1 MPRRNTSKPNPI
13 HPRRDESTRRR
24 SGSAARSP
32 LDAVSIELDATI
44 RQIRRLRGRDER
56 ERTGTC
62 YVEGAR
68 IVAQALRAGFTI
80 ERGVVALDLL
90 SGDFG
95 LSVVQD
101 LRRAGVPILELSPV
115 AFGSISFKES
125 LQGIG
130 AVVRTR
136 IESLAD
142 VDLTDTLGWVA
153 LDAVGNPGNL
163 GAILRTGDAVGCAG
177 LIALGDTVDPYHPA
191 AVRASMGAVFSQRL
205 ARASFAEFVRWK
217 QERGYPVI
225 GTSGNAPREY
235 REVAYHAPVVL
246 LMGSERLGLSDE
258 QQAVCDQLVR
268 IPMVGTGDSLN
279 LAVATSVVLYEV
291 FQQNRPVP

>member
-1 MPRRNTSKPNPI
+1 MGIMPRRNTSKPNPT
-13 HPRRDESTRRR
+13 HRRYLGTAGGG
-24 SGSAARSP
+24 SGSIPQSSGAG
-32 LDAVSIELDATI
+32 VSIGPDATI
-44 RQIRRLRGRDER
+44 REIRRLRGREDR

-68 IVAQALRAGFTI
+68 IVAQALRAGLTI
-80 ERGVVALDLL
+80 ERCVIAPDLL
-90 SGDFG
+90 TGDFG
-95 LSVVQD
+95 RSIVQE
-101 LRRAGVPILELSPV
+101 LQQAGVPILELTPV

-136 IESLAD
+136 LESLAD
-142 VDLTDTLGWVA
+142 VDLDDTLGWVA

-177 LIALGDTVDPYHPA
+177 VIALGDTTDPYHPA

-205 ARASFAEFVRWK
+205 VRASFEEFVRWK
-217 QERGYPVI
+217 RARGYTVI
-225 GTSGNAPREY
+225 GTSGSARPEY
-235 REVAYHAPVVL
+235 REVAYRAPVVL

-268 IPMVGTGDSLN
+268 IPMVGTSDSLN

-291 FQQNRPVP
+291 FQQNR

>member
-13 HPRRDESTRRR
+13 HPGRLAPNQGRPGPR
-24 SGSAARSP
+24 ARSP
-32 LDAVSIELDATI
+32 LDAASSELDATI
-44 RQIRRLRGRDER
+44 RQIRRLRGREER

-68 IVAQALRAGFTI
+68 IVARALRAGFTI
-80 ERGVVALDLL
+80 ERGVVAPDLL
-90 SGDFG
+90 SGDYG
-95 LSVVQD
+95 LSIAAE
-101 LRRAGVPILELSPV
+101 LRRAGVPMVELSPP

-136 IESLAD
+136 FESLPD
-142 VDLTDTLGWVA
+142 VDLTGTLGWVA

-163 GAILRTGDAVGCAG
+163 GAILRTCEAVGCAG
-177 LIALGDTVDPYHPA
+177 IIALGDTVDPYHPA
-191 AVRASMGAVFSQRL
+191 AVRASMGAVFDQRF
-205 ARASFAEFVRWK
+205 ARTSFAEFARWK
-217 QERGYPVI
+217 RERGYPVI
-225 GTSGNAPREY
+225 GTSGGAPREY

-246 LMGSERLGLSDE
+246 LMGSERLGLADE

-268 IPMVGTGDSLN
+268 IPMVGTVDSLN

-291 FQQNRPVP
+291 FQQNRPAP